1 MTKIEL
7 ATEHRNI
14 FHYLRKV
21 ELLDNENA
29 VELLIK
35 RYKIPHINLN
45 SEAIKAVDF
54 EKINDYCQN
63 GYFIFEDIKG
73 NRCCAINDI
82 SIIKKKIPKASQ
94 KVLFPRQ

>member
-1 MTKIEL
+1 MTKIGL
-7 ATEHRNI
+7 PTEHRNI
-14 FHYLRKV
+14 FHYLQKV

-29 VELLIK
+29 VESLIK

-63 GYFIFEDIKG
+63 GYFMFEDIKG
-73 NRCCAINDI
+73 NRCCAINNLSLI
-82 SIIKKKIPKASQ
+82 QKRFLIFFKI
-94 KVLFPRQ
+94 LRYF

>member
-1 MTKIEL
+1 MTKIGL
-7 ATEHRNI
+7 PTEHRNI
-14 FHYLRKV
+14 FHYLQKV

-29 VELLIK
+29 VESLIK

-63 GYFIFEDIKG
+63 GYFMFED
-73 NRCCAINDI
+73 NMLCAKHT
-82 SIIKKKIPKASQ
+82 SPLKKN
-94 KVLFPRQ
+94 LRQAY